1 MWLFYSPD
9 LSFKSARHCYDN
21 IWSSFC
27 QRSFTGTTQQY
38 SKVAPASAHE
48 KETGRGRKSSFH
60 DITGPTFLD
69 HNIVLV
75 YKGAML
81 SNLSRGDV

>member
-21 IWSSFC
+21 IWISFC
-27 QRSFTGTTQQY
+27 QRSFTGTTQQC
-38 SKVAPASAHE
+38 SKGAPAMKKKLVGAE
-48 KETGRGRKSSFH
+48 KADF
-60 DITGPTFLD
+60 ITSLALPFLD